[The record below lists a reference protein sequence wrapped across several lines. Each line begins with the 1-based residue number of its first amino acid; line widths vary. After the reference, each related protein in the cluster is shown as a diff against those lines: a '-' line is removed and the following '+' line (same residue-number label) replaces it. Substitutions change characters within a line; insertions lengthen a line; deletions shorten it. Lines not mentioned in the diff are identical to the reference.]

1 MTQYWVIFLASA
13 LFVLTLSC
21 RTENEMKNGAATR
34 SAQEPVSQEAMVK
47 ATVEARLAHDSM
59 VATVEA
65 AYQLAL
71 TANMRNLE

>member
-1 MTQYWVIFLASA
+1 
-13 LFVLTLSC
+13 
-21 RTENEMKNGAATR
+21 MKNGAAR

-59 VATVEA
+59 VATIEA